1 MLATLKELLQTA
13 KENNYAVLAPNFTNI
28 YSARVLIECAEKYRA
43 PLLLSYATAFKPI
56 QEIKDYRK
64 FIRIVRDQA
73 AGAGVPI
80 GLHLDHAFEL
90 DDIAEAIDVGYTSVM
105 IDASSE
111 PWDINVARTQKAV
124 AMARPAGVSVE
135 AELGHVTTGAD
146 YISPDERDSKDH
158 RKWLTEPDQASRFVA
173 LTGIDALAIAIGTVH
188 GTYHSTPCL
197 DFERLQKISAVI
209 DVPLVLHGAS
219 GTGAEKIRQGVEQGI
234 CKINVYTDLI
244 EAVRR
249 EIAAMVSCTPRFS
262 PHDLALAQSKGLQ
275 KAMHD
280 YLHISGS
287 IGKFTGYH
295 S

>member
-13 KENNYAVLAPNFTNI
+13 KENNYAILAPNFTNL
-28 YSARVLIECAEKYRA
+28 YSVRVLIECAEKYRA
-43 PLLLSYATAFKPI
+43 PLLLSYATAFKPV
-56 QEIKDYRK
+56 QEVKDYRK
-64 FIRIVRDQA
+64 FIRIVRDEA
-73 AGAGVPI
+73 AGAGVPV

-146 YISPDERDSKDH
+146 YIARTDH
-158 RKWLTEPDQASRFVA
+158 EIETHKNLLTDPEQASRFVA
-173 LTGIDALAIAIGTVH
+173 LTEIDALAVAIGTVH
-188 GTYHSTPCL
+188 GFYQSAPDL
-197 DFERLQKISAVI
+197 DFERLQKLSAVI
-209 DVPLVLHGAS
+209 DIPLVLHGAS
-219 GTGAEKIRQGVEQGI
+219 GTGAEKIRQAVERGI

-244 EAVRR
+244 ESVRR
-249 EIAAMVSCTPRFS
+249 EITAMVSGTPQFS
-262 PHDLALAQSKGLQ
+262 PHDLALAQAKGLQ
-275 KAMHD
+275 TAMKD

-287 IGKFTGYH
+287 IGKFTWEF
-295 S
+295 

>member
-1 MLATLKELLQTA
+1 MLATLKELLATA
-13 KENNYAVLAPNFTNI
+13 KENNFAILAPNFTNL
-28 YSARVLIECAEKYRA
+28 YSARVLIECAEKNHA

-64 FIRIVRDQA
+64 FIRIVRDEA
-73 AGAGVPI
+73 AAAGVPI

-90 DDIAEAIDVGYTSVM
+90 DDIVEAIDVGYTSVM

-111 PWDINVARTQKAV
+111 PWDVNVARTRKAI

-146 YISPDERDSKDH
+146 YIKPDEGGSKD
-158 RKWLTEPDQASRFVA
+158 RPKWLTDPDQALRFVA
-173 LTGIDALAIAIGTVH
+173 LTEVDALAVAIGTVH
-188 GTYHSTPCL
+188 GSYQSAPNL
-197 DFERLQKISAVI
+197 DFERLQKISAVV

-219 GTGAEKIRQGVEQGI
+219 GTGAEKIRQAVEQGI

-249 EIAAMVSCTPRFS
+249 EIAAMVSGTPRFS

-275 KAMHD
+275 TAIYD

-287 IGKFTGYH
+287 IGKFICE